1 MFTAIAILMMIA
13 SLLLVLA
20 VLAQNAKGGGL
31 AAGFS
36 AGTQVMGVRKTTDII
51 EKITWGL
58 AVSLFV
64 LSVGAAFFL
73 PRNQSAT
80 GPASAIQE
88 QIDQSTVPTNQA
100 PPIPSGQQPE

>member
-13 SLLLVLA
+13 SILLVLA
-20 VLAQNAKGGGL
+20 VLAQNSKGGGL

-36 AGTQVMGVRKTTDII
+36 AGTQIMGVRRTTDII

-58 AVSLFV
+58 AISLFV

-73 PRNQSAT
+73 PKNQGAT

-88 QIDQSTVPTNQA
+88 QIDQSTVPINQA
-100 PPIPSGQQPE
+100 PPLPTDQNQE

>member
-1 MFTAIAILMMIA
+1 MFTVIALFMIVA
-13 SLLLVLA
+13 SFLLVLA

-36 AGTQVMGVRKTTDII
+36 AGTQIMGVRKTTELI

-58 AVSLFV
+58 AISLFV

-73 PRNQSAT
+73 PKNQTGT
-80 GPASAIQE
+80 GPASAIQQ
-88 QIDQSTVPTNQA
+88 QIDQSTVPT
-100 PPIPSGQQPE
+100 PPPALPSNKPTE

>member
-13 SLLLVLA
+13 SILLVLA
-20 VLAQNAKGGGL
+20 VLAQNSKGGGL

-36 AGTQVMGVRKTTDII
+36 AGTQIMGVRRTTDII

-58 AVSLFV
+58 AISLFV

-73 PRNQSAT
+73 PKNQGAT

-88 QIDQSTVPTNQA
+88 QIDQSTVPTNQT
-100 PPIPSGQQPE
+100 PPLPTDQNQE

>member
-1 MFTAIAILMMIA
+1 MFTVIAIFMIVA

-36 AGTQVMGVRKTTDII
+36 AGTQIMGVRKTTELI

-58 AVSLFV
+58 AISLFV

-73 PRNQSAT
+73 PKNQTDA
-80 GPASAIQE
+80 GPASAIQQ
-88 QIDQSTVPTNQA
+88 QIDQSTVPT
-100 PPIPSGQQPE
+100 PPPPLPSNKPAE